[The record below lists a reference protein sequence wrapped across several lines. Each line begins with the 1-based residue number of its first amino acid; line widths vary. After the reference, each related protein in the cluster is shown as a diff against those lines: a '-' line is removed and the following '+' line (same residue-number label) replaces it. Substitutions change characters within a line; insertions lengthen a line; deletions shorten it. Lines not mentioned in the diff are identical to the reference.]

1 MERHGGDLV
10 GETLAAFGVKHLYT
24 LCGGHISPILAGAKK
39 CGIGVV
45 DVRGE
50 ATAVFAAD
58 ATSRLT
64 GLPGVAVVTA
74 GPGVT
79 NTVTAVKNAQMAQS
93 PLVVLGGSAPSVLKG
108 RGALQDIDQLSLLKP
123 AVKLAVAVGRNC
135 DIVPVLT
142 RAFAAASS
150 GVPGPVFVEFPV
162 DLLYPESLVREWYG
176 AKTKKTDKERLAD
189 KLIRYYLTRSVDR
202 LFECRF
208 ERLKP
213 GRYTVSVPEAAPGAI
228 RRASRWLE
236 QAKRPVMIVGSQ
248 ALLEPARAPALVRA
262 VEKLNVPVYLT
273 GMARGLMGSGHL
285 LHMRHGRKQAL
296 RQADLVILAG
306 MPCDF
311 RLDYGRAIGR
321 GARMISIN
329 RSRKDL
335 KRNRRP
341 DLGILADPGRVLT
354 ALAERVADAP
364 DRARW
369 HADLLGLQEEKN
381 AAIEVVAAER
391 TDSVNP
397 LDLLIKLDAMIA
409 DDSLIV
415 ADGGD
420 FAATASYLLRPRGP
434 LCWIDAGPFGTL
446 GAGAGFALAARLCR
460 PEAEIWL
467 IYGDGAVGYSLVE
480 MDTFVRH
487 GLSVIA
493 VVGNDAG
500 WTQIAR
506 DQVRILDD
514 DVGTRLRRTDYHRA
528 AESLG
533 ARGLLLDR
541 PDRIEKVLAEAKEA
555 ARPGRPVLINA
566 KIGRST
572 FREGSISI

>member
-1 MERHGGDLV
+1 M
-10 GETLAAFGVKHLYT
+10 GETLAAFGVKHLFT

-39 CGIGVV
+39 SGIGVV

-58 ATSRLT
+58 ATGRLT
-64 GLPGVAVVTA
+64 GMPGVAAVTA

-93 PLVVLGGSAPSVLKG
+93 PVVVLGGSAPSVLKG
-108 RGALQDIDQLSLLKP
+108 RGALQDIDQLSLLRT
-123 AVKLAVAVGRNC
+123 AVKLAATVSRNC

-142 RAFAAASS
+142 RAFEVAAS

-162 DLLYPESLVREWYG
+162 DLLYPESLVRDWYG
-176 AKTKKTDKERLAD
+176 AKTGKDDAEGLAD

-208 ERLKP
+208 DGLAP
-213 GRYTVSVPEAAPGAI
+213 GRYTVSAPRIAPRTI
-228 RRASRWLE
+228 RRAARWIE
-236 QAKRPVMIVGSQ
+236 EAKRPVMVVGSQ
-248 ALLEPARAPALVRA
+248 AMLAPEGAPALARA
-262 VEKLNVPVYLT
+262 VESLDIPVYLT
-273 GMARGLMGSGHL
+273 GMARGLMGPDHL
-285 LHMRHGRKQAL
+285 LHIRHGRKRAL
-296 RQADLVILAG
+296 RNADLVILAG

-311 RLDYGRAIGR
+311 RLDYGRDIGR
-321 GARMISIN
+321 GARLISIN

-341 DLGILADPGRVLT
+341 DLGMTADPGRVLV
-354 ALAERVADAP
+354 ALAEKVADAP
-364 DRARW
+364 DRAPW
-369 HADLLGLQEEKN
+369 HADLLQHQEEKN
-381 AAIEVVAAER
+381 AAIEVAAAEN
-391 TDSVNP
+391 TDFVNP
-397 LDLLIKLDAMIA
+397 LDLLLELDAKIGA
-409 DDSLIV
+409 DSLIV

-467 IYGDGAVGYSLVE
+467 IYGDGAAGYSLVE
-480 MDTFVRH
+480 MDTFARH

-506 DQVRILDD
+506 DQVRILED
-514 DVGTRLRRTDYHRA
+514 DVGTRLRYTDYHSA
-528 AESLG
+528 AGGLG
-533 ARGLLLDR
+533 ARGFLLDR
-541 PDRIEKVLAEAKEA
+541 PDRIGRVLAAAKKA
-555 ARPGRPVLINA
+555 ARQGRPVLINA
-566 KIGRST
+566 KIGRSS